1 MRFLLLLPL
10 LVASVSVSQAS
21 PNESYDISPAPVA
34 ERGRVVST
42 GSGSRYTDRDGWFVV
57 DIPAGSKGEIGNKD
71 GFETLLVEYPSGPQG
86 QYRFCIFGKEP
97 RSSKPASFDV
107 LQARASQ
114 AFSPAFEQGFF
125 DGKVPAQMT
134 RRMVTLNEFGE
145 GFKTRLKM
153 NVWSMAAKQ
162 DQGRL
167 QSVSVIGS
175 METPKGDISVGCE
188 MVHDSQADAILS
200 NALRVA
206 EGVLR

>member
-10 LVASVSVSQAS
+10 FVASVSNSQAS
-21 PNESYDISPAPVA
+21 SNEAYDISPAPVA

-42 GSGSRYTDRDGWFVV
+42 GSGTRYTDRDGWFVV
-57 DIPAGSKGEIGNKD
+57 DIPSGSKGEIGNKA
-71 GFETLLVEYPSGPQG
+71 GIETLLVEYPSGPQG

-97 RSSKPASFDV
+97 RSAKPASFDV

-153 NVWSMAAKQ
+153 NVWSMPTTQ
-162 DQGRL
+162 DQR
-167 QSVSVIGS
+167 VPAVTVIGS
-175 METPKGDISVGCE
+175 LETPRGDISVGCE
-188 MVHDSQADAILS
+188 MVHVSQADAILS
-200 NALRVA
+200 NALRIA

>member
-1 MRFLLLLPL
+1 MGSLLFLAF
-10 LVASVSVSQAS
+10 LVASAS
-21 PNESYDISPAPVA
+21 ASHASSNESYDISPAPMA
-34 ERGRVVST
+34 ERGRIVAA

-57 DIPAGSKGEIGNKD
+57 DIPSGSKGEIGNKA
-71 GFETLLVEYPSGPQG
+71 GIETLLVEYPSGPHG

-97 RSSKPASFDV
+97 RSSKPASFDL
-107 LQARASQ
+107 LQARSSE
-114 AFSPAFEQGFF
+114 AFTPAFEQGMF

-145 GFKTRLKM
+145 RFKTRLKM